1 MAERGYFQNS
11 IDTQL
16 ASQQRKSTTYR
27 RVIDHGAPMGRWIT
41 LRKLGKGRVSKAVGH
56 LRPEASYTI
65 DILPSE
71 AYKKTPIIDSQS
83 KFVHLSSNKA
93 KHAVHAIKFTPE
105 GRRLLVASH
114 SGEFTLWNGMS
125 FNFETIMQAH
135 DSAILSLNYSHND
148 DWLLS
153 GDQEGTLKFWQ
164 TNFNNVNIINAH
176 EDAIRDVAFAP
187 GDSKFVTASDD
198 SSLKIWNFSNGQE
211 ESVLKGH
218 NWDVKTADW
227 HPTLGLVV
235 SGSKDNLIK
244 LWDPRSGTAVSTLH
258 GFKHT
263 ITKTRFQPQQGSNLL
278 ASISRDKSMRI
289 FDLRAMKDIFI
300 YRSEVDISSL
310 CWNPVHASML
320 STGGYDGS
328 LCHFNLN
335 GVVPEALET
344 IKPYH
349 TIPYAHEK
357 AIYTL
362 DYHPLGHILSS
373 AGGDRSARFWSRGR
387 PNDPNAF
394 NDPPY
399 TNDKQGAWYFAINNS
414 INAVVPKNENIG
426 GGNQQQEEKRSW
438 NGGNY
443 NLPGLDNGN
452 NNGSTIPG
460 LQY

>member
-1 MAERGYFQNS
+1 
-11 IDTQL
+11 
-16 ASQQRKSTTYR
+16 
-27 RVIDHGAPMGRWIT
+27 MGRWVT
-41 LRKLGKGRVSKAVGH
+41 MRKMGHKVPKSLGYI
-56 LRPEASYTI
+56 RPEASYTI
-65 DILPSE
+65 DMLPPQ
-71 AYKKTPIIDSQS
+71 AYRDKPIVDSQS

-93 KHAVHAIKFTPE
+93 KHAIHAIKFTPE

-135 DSAILSLNYSHND
+135 DTAILSLNYSHND

-164 TNFNNVNIINAH
+164 TNFNNVNIIHAH
-176 EDAIRDVAFAP
+176 DDAIRDVAFAP
-187 GDSKFVTASDD
+187 NDSKFVTASDD
-198 SSLKIWNFSNGQE
+198 SSLKIWNFSNGKE

-218 NWDVKTADW
+218 NWDVKSADW
-227 HPTLGLVV
+227 HPSLGLVV

-263 ITKTRFQPQQGSNLL
+263 ITKTRFQPQTGSNLL

-289 FDLRAMKDIFI
+289 FDLRSMKDLYI

-310 CWNPVHASML
+310 CWNPMHSSML
-320 STGGYDGS
+320 SVGGYDGS
-328 LCHFNLN
+328 LSHFMLN
-335 GVVPEALET
+335 DVVPESLET

-362 DYHPLGHILSS
+362 DYHPMGHILSS

-399 TNDKQGAWYFAINNS
+399 TDDKKGAWYFAINNS

-426 GGNQQQEEKRSW
+426 PGNFGGTMHDDKRYD
-438 NGGNY
+438 NY
-443 NLPGLDNGN
+443 LPGLDNYNRGGADN
-452 NNGSTIPG
+452 IPG